1 MANNTHVQL
10 NSEAPDR
17 YWSVTLSSQEP
28 SKSNISSLMLNIQ
41 AKKSLIKYDKLVLM
55 YLCSLL
61 LTNSYAPEPNP
72 GPRTP
77 KYPCGTCTRAV
88 TWKTEAVCCDS
99 CRQWYH
105 INCQQINRSMYEI
118 LGNSNISWEC
128 VNCGMPNFSTTSF
141 NTTIETSNSYSE
153 LDISN
158 EPNGVDNI
166 GPPNFT
172 SSPLPKKQ
180 GKYRN
185 NKNKPNPCK
194 TPLRTLTINFQSMKN
209 KKPEIEQIIESCE
222 PDIIYGTETW
232 LSNTI
237 SPYEYIS
244 PSKYTVYNKNRKDG
258 YGGVLLAVSNKY
270 VSSLVNEFDTDCEI
284 IWAKI
289 TSPNSKTLYLGAYYR
304 PPSDKGESLE
314 NMGISLNTAC
324 KKTNANIWLSGDF
337 NLGHINWEK
346 HLVLPNKPDPA
357 LHQQLL
363 NILDDNNLAQVID
376 KNTRNDR
383 TLDLMCM
390 TNPSFI
396 NRVETLPPIGGSDH
410 DIVFCEINFAIPT
423 PKQHPHKALIYKKAN
438 WENIKKDLILIYDHL
453 KANKTNMTIDDLWT
467 TFKTKTT
474 ETINKNIPTKV
485 IGKKS
490 KLPWVNRDLK
500 RLIRKKNKLYKK
512 KSHDSKYKNKYK
524 EIKT

>member
-10 NSEAPDR
+10 NSDAPDR
-17 YWSVTLSSQEP
+17 SWPVTLSSQEP
-28 SKSNISSLMLNIQ
+28 SKSNISSLNMLNIQ

-77 KYPCGTCTRAV
+77 KYPCGTCTCAV

-99 CRQWYH
+99 CGQWYH

-128 VNCGMPNFSTTSF
+128 VNCGMPNFSTTFF

-172 SSPLPKKQ
+172 SSPLPKNQ

-258 YGGVLLAVSNKY
+258 YGGVLLA
-270 VSSLVNEFDTDCEI
+270 
-284 IWAKI
+284 
-289 TSPNSKTLYLGAYYR
+289 
-304 PPSDKGESLE
+304 
-314 NMGISLNTAC
+314 
-324 KKTNANIWLSGDF
+324 
-337 NLGHINWEK
+337 
-346 HLVLPNKPDPA
+346 
-357 LHQQLL
+357 
-363 NILDDNNLAQVID
+363 
-376 KNTRNDR
+376 
-383 TLDLMCM
+383 
-390 TNPSFI
+390 
-396 NRVETLPPIGGSDH
+396 
-410 DIVFCEINFAIPT
+410 
-423 PKQHPHKALIYKKAN
+423 
-438 WENIKKDLILIYDHL
+438 
-453 KANKTNMTIDDLWT
+453 
-467 TFKTKTT
+467 
-474 ETINKNIPTKV
+474 
-485 IGKKS
+485 
-490 KLPWVNRDLK
+490 
-500 RLIRKKNKLYKK
+500 
-512 KSHDSKYKNKYK
+512 
-524 EIKT
+524 